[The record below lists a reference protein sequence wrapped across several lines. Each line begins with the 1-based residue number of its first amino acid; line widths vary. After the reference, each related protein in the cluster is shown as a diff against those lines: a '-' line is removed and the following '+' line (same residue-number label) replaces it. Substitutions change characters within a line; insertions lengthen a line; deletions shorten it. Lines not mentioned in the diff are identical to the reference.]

1 MLSTTASCVG
11 NQIESLRP
19 GSGEERVLPYFSVEQ
34 VRAFRSIFGFLN
46 DKDRDILYLI
56 FVSRKKQ
63 KDVQK
68 ILKRSQPSLCYD
80 IKRIRSRLRYIF
92 YIHSVFDIFVRFIE
106 EKSQYFTPAEMEILT
121 LMFYTSSFTMTSET
135 MGLSQVRTRYAFNKC
150 LRRMEFLAQSF
161 MADGKK
167 KEEDEMWEIREIF
180 VSIRENLNAI
190 RRVYKGD
197 ATGLKALSI
206 V

>member
-1 MLSTTASCVG
+1 MLSTTVSYVG
-11 NQIESLRP
+11 KQVENIRP
-19 GSGEERVLPYFSVEQ
+19 GGVEEGVLPYFSVEQ

-68 ILKRSQPSLCYD
+68 ILNRSQPSLCYD
-80 IKRIRSRLRYIF
+80 IKRIRRRLRYIF
-92 YIHSVFDIFVRFIE
+92 YIHSVFDIFVKFAE
-106 EKSQYFTPAEMEILT
+106 EKSQYFTPEEMEILT
-121 LMFYTSSFTMTSET
+121 LMFYTSSFTMTAE
-135 MGLSQVRTRYAFNKC
+135 MMKLSQVRTRYAYNKC
-150 LRRMEFLAQSF
+150 LRRMEVL
-161 MADGKK
+161 
-167 KEEDEMWEIREIF
+167 EMWEPYEIF
-180 VSIRENLNAI
+180 MVIRENLNAI

-197 ATGLKALSI
+197 ACGLKALAM